1 MPTTRITEK
10 LSTLVA
16 SQLPEFIQS
25 DFTTFKT
32 FLEAYYEFL
41 EQDQNAQELLQ
52 NSRSYSDIDR
62 TIDSFVEYFL
72 KQYSNDIP
80 RDVLYDKKALVKN
93 IQDLYVNK
101 GNEKSY
107 KLLFRILFNKDVEV
121 FYPSTQVLKTS
132 DGKWIERNSF
142 FMRTLVG
149 DGTTIVNNNV
159 IVESDTTKYPVLI
172 KSKKLA
178 YSVAG
183 TSSTIHEYFFDNSKN
198 IPIEI
203 GNTIEYEGF
212 RGEVVGAPVSAT
224 VTSPGAGF
232 KVGDILPLTSGQ
244 GDTAKLKVTKVNT
257 TGGILNVQFINFGI
271 GYTGDF
277 YNSFS
282 ASLGVVAPTTF
293 SFSGGVASISDKLQ
307 GFVERGTITT
317 QSYTNTD
324 YFAEDYQGDILSE
337 FYTSTSPT
345 VTTSGQ
351 PAGGVTTSSL
361 GLASDAAI
369 YVRIGSKTRYPGY
382 YESNDGFLSDNIYI
396 QDQDYFQ
403 SFSYVLKI
411 DERFDLYKKA
421 VLDILHPAGMRL
433 FGELTLNT
441 SIDLSTE
448 ITATI
453 RFLVNNFQ
461 DIFGTKDDG
470 DAKAIGKNLSDVQS
484 TDEFVAKNITKISAD
499 DFLLN
504 DLESA
509 LISPVYGHDTG
520 TSDTDIAKSIS
531 KQLGDVGAFPY
542 VTSGYFAEDYTI
554 LDYEHLIIIEDNIAI
569 VQIRELANVF
579 GTSDALTVAYTEA
592 STDSSGV
599 IDSLVADTTMNLSN
613 NTSTSELVAAS
624 YDKPVTST
632 VSSLETVGIAVINNT
647 SDSLTANDTG
657 IVTLQDYAE
666 SYFAE
671 DYTGLLI
678 QTF

>member
-62 TIDSFVEYFL
+62 TIDSFIEYFL

-80 RDVLYDKKALVKN
+80 RDVLYNKKALVKN
-93 IQDLYVNK
+93 IQDLYVNR

-121 FYPSTQVLKTS
+121 FYPSTQVLKAS
-132 DGKWIERNSF
+132 DGKWIQRNSF

-149 DGTTIVNNNV
+149 SGTAVVNNNV
-159 IVESDTTKYPVLI
+159 IVESSTSKYPVLI
-172 KSKKLA
+172 KSRKLA
-178 YSVAG
+178 FSVAG
-183 TSSTIHEYFFDNSKN
+183 ASSIIHEYFFDNSKN
-198 IPIEI
+198 IPIEV
-203 GNTIEYEGF
+203 GNIIEYEGF
-212 RGEVVGAPVSAT
+212 KGEVVGTPVSAT
-224 VTSPGAGF
+224 ITSPGTGF
-232 KVGDILPLTSGQ
+232 KIGDILPLTSGQ
-244 GDTAKLKVTKVNT
+244 GVSSKLKVTKVNS

-282 ASLGVVAPTTF
+282 ASLGTVAPTTF
-293 SFSGGVASISDKLQ
+293 SFSGGTASISDRLS
-307 GFVERGTITT
+307 GFVERGTITAP
-317 QSYTNTD
+317 SYSSET

-337 FYTSTSPT
+337 FFTNTSLT

-351 PAGGVTTSSL
+351 PVGGVTSSL

-369 YVRIGSKTRYPGY
+369 YVSIGSKARYPGY
-382 YESNDGFLSDNIYI
+382 YEANDGFLSDDIYI
-396 QDQDYFQ
+396 QDQDYYQ

-411 DERFDLYKKA
+411 DERLDLYKKA
-421 VLDILHPAGMRL
+421 VLDILHPAGMKL
-433 FGELTLNT
+433 FGDLTLNT

-461 DIFGTKDDG
+461 DIFGAKDDG
-470 DAKAIGKNLSDVQS
+470 DAKDISKSLDDASS
-484 TDEFVAKNITKISAD
+484 TDEFVAKDITKISAD
-499 DFLLN
+499 DFLLE
-504 DLESA
+504 DLNSI
-509 LISPVYGHDTG
+509 LISPTYDDSTG
-520 TSDTDIAKSIS
+520 TLDDNIAKDVS
-531 KQLGDVGAFPY
+531 KQVGDVGAFPY
-542 VTSGYFAEDYTI
+542 TTPGYFAEDYTS
-554 LDYEHLIIIEDNIAI
+554 LDYEHIIIIEDNIAI
-569 VQIRELANVF
+569 VQVRELANVF
-579 GTSDALTVAYTEA
+579 GASDALTVAYTKV
-592 STDSSGV
+592 SSDSSGV
-599 IDSLVADTTMNLSN
+599 IDSLVATTTKNLSN
-613 NTSTSELVAAS
+613 SASTSELVTVNYS
-624 YDKPVTST
+624 KPVTST
-632 VSSLETVGIAVINNT
+632 LSLAETVGIAVINNT

-657 IVTLQDYAE
+657 IVSLQDYAE

-671 DYTGLLI
+671 DYTGLVI

>member
-62 TIDSFVEYFL
+62 TIDSFIEYFL

-80 RDVLYDKKALVKN
+80 RDVLYNKKALVKN
-93 IQDLYVNK
+93 IQDLYVNR

-132 DGKWIERNSF
+132 DGKWIQRSSF

-149 DGTTIVNNNV
+149 NGTSVVNNNV
-159 IVESDTTKYPVLI
+159 IVESSTSKYPVLI
-172 KSKKLA
+172 KSRKLA
-178 YSVAG
+178 FSTTGA
-183 TSSTIHEYFFDNSKN
+183 SSTIHEYFFDNSKN
-198 IPIEI
+198 IPIEV
-203 GNTIEYEGF
+203 GNIIEYEGF
-212 RGEVVGAPVSAT
+212 KGEVVGVPVSAT
-224 VTSPGAGF
+224 VTSPGTGF
-232 KVGDILPLTSGQ
+232 KIGDILPLTAGQ
-244 GDTAKLKVTKVNT
+244 GNSAKLKVTKVNS

-282 ASLGVVAPTTF
+282 AFSSTVAPTTF
-293 SFSGGVASISDKLQ
+293 SFSGGTASISDRLS

-317 QSYTNTD
+317 PSYADLT
-324 YFAEDYQGDILSE
+324 YFADDYEGDILSE
-337 FYTSTSPT
+337 FFTSTSLT
-345 VTTSGQ
+345 TTTSGQ
-351 PAGGVTTSSL
+351 PVGGVTSSL
-361 GLASDAAI
+361 GLASDTAI
-369 YVRIGSKTRYPGY
+369 YVSIGSKASYPGY
-382 YESNDGFLSDNIYI
+382 YESNDGFLSDDIYI

-411 DERFDLYKKA
+411 DERLDLYKKA
-421 VLDILHPAGMRL
+421 VLDILHPAGMKL
-433 FGELTLNT
+433 FGELTLNA

-461 DIFGTKDDG
+461 DIFGTRDDG
-470 DAKAIGKNLSDVQS
+470 TAKAIGKNLSDTPG
-484 TDEFVAKNITKISAD
+484 TDEFVSKDITKISAD
-499 DFLLN
+499 DFLLD

-509 LISPVYGHDTG
+509 LISPVYSHGTG
-520 TSDTDIAKSIS
+520 TSDTDIAKDVS

-542 VTSGYFAEDYTI
+542 VTPGYFAQDYAT
-554 LDYEHLIIIEDNIAI
+554 LDYEHLIIIEDNIVI
-569 VQIRELANVF
+569 VQGRELANVF
-579 GTSDALTVAYTEA
+579 EVLDSLTIAYSEV
-592 STDSSGV
+592 STDSSNV
-599 IDSLVADTTMNLSN
+599 IEILAADTTKNLSN
-613 NTSTSELVAAS
+613 STTISELVAVDYS
-624 YDKPVTST
+624 KLVTIT
-632 VSSLETVGIAVINNT
+632 VSLLDTVGIAVINNT

-657 IVTLQDYAE
+657 SVLLQDYAE
-666 SYFAE
+666 SYFAQ
-671 DYTGLLI
+671 DYAGSVI
-678 QTF
+678 QSF